1 MTMNSVS
8 LIRLVDEQIKR
19 VRTKPFDLSINELV
33 DMYIGEELII
43 SPFYQSFSRWN
54 EQQQSQFIE
63 SLILELPVPPL
74 FVIEK
79 TDYVYELI
87 DGLQRLSAI
96 QHFRGN
102 LSDYRDKQGN
112 PHWLTL
118 TGCHIVKELNGLTY
132 EQLPQVIKIKL
143 KRYLI
148 RLEIFKKG
156 SEESLRGAL
165 FKKLH
170 YEDFS

>member
-1 MTMNSVS
+1 MAMNSVS

-19 VRTKPFDLSINELV
+19 IRTKPFDLSINELV

-63 SLILELPVPPL
+63 SLILELPVPP
-74 FVIEK
+74 VIEK
-79 TDYVYELI
+79 TDYVYELV

-102 LSDYRDKQGN
+102 PSDYRDKQGN
-112 PHWLTL
+112 PHWFTL
-118 TGCHIVKELNGLTY
+118 TGCQIVKELNGLTY
-132 EQLPQVIKIKL
+132 EQLPQVLKIKL

-156 SEESLRGAL
+156 SEEPLRGAL

-170 YEDFS
+170 SEDFS